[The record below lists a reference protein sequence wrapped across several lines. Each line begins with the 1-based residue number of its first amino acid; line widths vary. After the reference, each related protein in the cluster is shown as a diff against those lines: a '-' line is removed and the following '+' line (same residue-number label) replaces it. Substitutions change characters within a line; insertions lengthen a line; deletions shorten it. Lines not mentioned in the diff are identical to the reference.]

1 MVMMLKDVMLYR
13 RNLPGNIAEAS
24 HFVPPNTE
32 VRSWSS
38 TQLELRI
45 NIDNRGYMQ
54 QNCLFMLK

>member
-32 VRSWSS
+32 VSS

-45 NIDNRGYMQ
+45 NIDNRGYTQ